1 MPVET
6 LTAASPVTVPA
17 KTYDKVWI
25 EEIVIAAP
33 DPNGDASA
41 RVRMRLFTEVEGKK
55 ELLDKV
61 HFVQADG
68 LLSNAAADADLDAA
82 VTHLMAYVGKVAVQ
96 EGIVAAPTPEPA
108 E

>member
-6 LTAASPVTVPA
+6 LPAASPVTVPA
-17 KTYDKVWI
+17 KTYDKVWV
-25 EEIVIAAP
+25 EEVVISAP

-41 RVRMRLFTEVEGKK
+41 RVRMRLFTEVDGVK

-68 LLSNAAADADLDAA
+68 PLANASNDPDLDAA

-96 EGIVAAPTPEPA
+96 EGIVAAPTPA